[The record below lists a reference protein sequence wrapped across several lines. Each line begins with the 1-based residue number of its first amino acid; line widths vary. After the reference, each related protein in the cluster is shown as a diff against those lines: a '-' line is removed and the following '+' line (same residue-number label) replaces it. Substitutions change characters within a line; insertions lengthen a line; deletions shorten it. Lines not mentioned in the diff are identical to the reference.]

1 MNFPLILTVVTLVT
15 FVFWLADKKVFEKAR
30 KARAQEAT
38 EAFRA
43 ANADA
48 LSRHEQ
54 AAVDELEHI
63 RAQALKQPVWL
74 EYTAGL
80 FPVILVVFLVRSFLF
95 EPFRIPSG
103 SMLPTLHIGDFI
115 LVNKFDYGVRLPV
128 LNTKVIPVGSPERGD
143 VVVFKY
149 PMDTSVDYIKRV
161 VGVPGDTVE
170 YRNKILYINGE
181 EQAQTGRRDFVD
193 EQSMRTLDEHD
204 ETLSGVT
211 HMVAVDPTRPSWVF
225 PQAILKRDPNCS
237 YNEAG
242 FVCRVPEKSYFVMG
256 DNRDNSEDSRYW
268 GFVPEE
274 NLVGRATFIWA
285 NFGDMSRI
293 GSFK

>member
-1 MNFPLILTVVTLVT
+1 MNFPLILTILTVVT
-15 FVFWLADKKVFEKAR
+15 FICWIADKKVFSKNR
-30 KARAQEAT
+30 RAAADRALAQ
-38 EAFRA
+38 FRA
-43 ANADA
+43 ANAEAID
-48 LSRHEQ
+48 RHDTR
-54 AAVDELEHI
+54 VIDEMHHIENEHI
-63 RAQALKQPVWL
+63 KQPMWL

-80 FPVILVVFLVRSFLF
+80 FPVICVVFILRSFLF

-115 LVNKFDYGVRLPV
+115 LVNKFDYGIRLPV
-128 LNTKVIPVGSPERGD
+128 TGTKIIPLGSPERGD

-161 VGVPGDTVE
+161 VGLPGDTVE
-170 YRNKILYINGE
+170 YRNKVLFINGK
-181 EQAQTGRRDFVD
+181 EQPQTGSRDFVD
-193 EQSMRTLDEHD
+193 EQSLRTLNEREED
-204 ETLSGVT
+204 LSGVK
-211 HMVAVDPTRPSWVF
+211 HLMAVDGTRPAWVY
-225 PQAILKRDPNCS
+225 PQAILKKEPTCS
-237 YNEAG
+237 YSDTG
-242 FVCRVPEKSYFVMG
+242 FVCKVPENSYFVMG

-268 GFVPEE
+268 GFVPDE